1 MLSTSH
7 TLQQRELRSSS
18 HSALLRTRL
27 VRLSKTTFFEKAVH
41 VLDRAGI
48 ENASESAIRVCSRSL
63 HLLIISGLTFL
74 RLASSTSTCNID
86 HQKSFSYNAICETL
100 LIYKIM
106 KSLANISCPVE
117 RSIQTPVHSHKIKI
131 LILFT
136 DYLVNNII
144 YVMLERKM
152 AESYQERL
160 YWTQAIKFSKE
171 ETSRHKE

>member
-7 TLQQRELRSSS
+7 TLQQRELQSSS

-74 RLASSTSTCNID
+74 RLASSTSTCYID

-152 AESYQERL
+152 AESY
-160 YWTQAIKFSKE
+160 KE
-171 ETSRHKE
+171 GYIGLKQ